1 VEGIGHVESDGFEIY
16 WTERNG
22 HLQDVE
28 VRKRKGYL

>member
-1 VEGIGHVESDGFEIY
+1 VEGIVHVESDGYESY
-16 WTERNG
+16 GNERNG